1 MTSSPLFWL
10 LAFVLALATL
20 AALVVPLL
28 RRRGVLPPEEET
40 AAAAVFRDH
49 RRQVEAD
56 FDAGTLT
63 VAQRDAALDDLVE
76 RFGHE
81 LTHVSATTPASVGS
95 DRPQWVSAVI
105 IAALL
110 PMAAGG
116 LYFLLG
122 NPAALTIVP
131 PQQEALA
138 DDPQVVAMVE
148 GLAKKLQANPED
160 GAGWG
165 MLGRSYRALG
175 RFEASALAYGE
186 AAKRLPPTAQL
197 LTDWAESVAQV
208 QGRSLAGQPTE
219 LLNRALALDP
229 DYPKALALSGA
240 AAMERNDPV
249 TALAQWKRLR
259 SVLPEGSTE
268 LPKIDGVIAQLEGAA
283 KGGGAQA
290 AAPLPGSAATSPPAA
305 TGDATVPGAAAMA
318 APASGGSVAATG
330 SVAGRV
336 EIDPKLASKLAPGD
350 TLFIFARDPDGGR
363 MPLAA
368 MKVPA
373 TELPRDFA
381 LTDAMAMA
389 ANATISAAKRVVIEA
404 RVSKSGQVVPQ
415 PGDLAGSSQPVVP
428 GARNV
433 RVVIDRAVP

>member
-1 MTSSPLFWL
+1 MTSTPLFWL
-10 LAFVLALATL
+10 LAFALALATL

-28 RRRGVLPPEEET
+28 RRRGALPREEET
-40 AAAAVFRDH
+40 AAVAVFRDH

-56 FDAGTLT
+56 FAAGTLT
-63 VAQRDAALDDLVE
+63 AAQRDAALEDLVA
-76 RFGHE
+76 RFGEE
-81 LTHVSATTPASVGS
+81 LTQASAAAPAAAGS

-105 IAALL
+105 IAAVM

-116 LYFLLG
+116 LYFMLG
-122 NPAALTIVP
+122 NPAALTAVP
-131 PQQEALA
+131 PPQEALA
-138 DDPQVVAMVE
+138 DDPQVTAMVE

-165 MLGRSYRALG
+165 LLGRSYRALG

-208 QGRSLAGQPTE
+208 QGRSLAGQPTD

-229 DYPKALALSGA
+229 IYPKALALSGA

-249 TALAQWKRLR
+249 TAIAQWKRLR
-259 SVLPEGSTE
+259 SVLPEDSAE

-283 KGGGAQA
+283 KGGDAQA
-290 AAPLPGSAATSPPAA
+290 GAAMPGSAATSPPAA
-305 TGDATVPGAAAMA
+305 SGAATAPGPAAKA
-318 APASGGSVAATG
+318 APASGGPIAVTG

-336 EIDPKLASKLAPGD
+336 EIDPKLASKLMPGD

-373 TELPRDFA
+373 SELPREYA
-381 LTDAMAMA
+381 LTDAMAMS

-404 RVSKSGQVVPQ
+404 RISKSGQVVPQ
-415 PGDLAGSSQPVVP
+415 PGDLAGSSQTVTP

>member
-10 LAFVLALATL
+10 LAFALALATL

-28 RRRGVLPPEEET
+28 MRRGALPREEET
-40 AAAAVFRDH
+40 AAVAVFRDH

-56 FDAGTLT
+56 FAAGTLT
-63 VAQRDAALDDLVE
+63 AEQRDAALEDLVA
-76 RFGHE
+76 RFGDE
-81 LTHVSATTPASVGS
+81 LTQASAAAPAAAGS
-95 DRPQWVSAVI
+95 NRPQWVSAVV
-105 IAALL
+105 IAAVL

-116 LYFLLG
+116 LYFVLG
-122 NPAALTIVP
+122 NPAAITHVRP
-131 PQQEALA
+131 AQEALG
-138 DDPQVVAMVE
+138 DDAQITAMVE

-208 QGRSLAGQPTE
+208 QGRSLAGQPTD

-229 DYPKALALSGA
+229 NYPKALALSGA
-240 AAMERNDPV
+240 AAMERNDPG
-249 TALAQWKRLR
+249 TAITQWKRLR
-259 SVLPEGSTE
+259 SVLPEGSPE
-268 LPKIDGVIAQLEGAA
+268 LPRIDGVIAQLEGAA
-283 KGGGAQA
+283 KGSAGGPGPAPSSTLAASGAA
-290 AAPLPGSAATSPPAA
+290 AAPPPAA
-305 TGDATVPGAAAMA
+305 RS
-318 APASGGSVAATG
+318 APASGGALAAAG
-330 SVAGRV
+330 SVEGRID
-336 EIDPKLASKLAPGD
+336 IDPKLASKLVPGD

-373 TELPRDFA
+373 TDLPRDFA
-381 LTDAMAMA
+381 LTDAMAMS

-404 RVSKSGQVVPQ
+404 RISKSGQVVPQ
-415 PGDLAGSSQPVVP
+415 PGDLAGSSQPVAP